1 MDETIKVDV
10 SNKIMTITL
19 NRPDKLNAYNRQM
32 QNDFMHALDRADSDD
47 EVRVVIVTGE
57 GRAFCAG
64 ADLEKGGETFGFE
77 DSIEEHRDGGGILAL
92 RIYELKKPIIAAIN
106 GPAVGIGATMTLPM
120 DVRIASDKA
129 KMGFVFARRGITQE
143 ACSGWFL
150 PRIVGISQAMEW
162 VSTGRIF
169 KAEEALETGLVSKV
183 VPPEEL
189 MDTAVSLGRE
199 IADNTSAISVALSR
213 QLMWKMMGADH
224 PMEAHKIESK
234 YLYWVG
240 KREDAREG
248 INSFL
253 EKREPNF
260 NMKPSTDMPEFYPWW
275 EERTFKS

>member
-1 MDETIKVDV
+1 MYETIKVDV

-19 NRPDKLNAYNRQM
+19 NRPDQLNAYNRQM
-32 QNDFMHALDRADSDD
+32 QNDFIHALDRADSDD

-77 DSIEEHRDGGGILAL
+77 GSIEEHRDGGGILAL

-169 KAEEALETGLVSKV
+169 KAEEALEKNLVSNV
-183 VPPEEL
+183 VPLGEL

-248 INSFL
+248 VNSFL

-260 NMKPSTDMPEFYPWW
+260 DMKPSTDMPEFYPWW